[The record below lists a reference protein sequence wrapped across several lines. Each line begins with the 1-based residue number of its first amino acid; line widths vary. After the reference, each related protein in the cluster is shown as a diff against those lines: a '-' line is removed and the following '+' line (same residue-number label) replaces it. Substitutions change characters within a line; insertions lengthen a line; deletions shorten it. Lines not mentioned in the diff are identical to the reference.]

1 MRPPLLAK
9 DKGWQRFFSGII
21 IGAVVGWIVFFYM
34 YSKMQ
39 EDQTQEII
47 EQKQEISNLKDK
59 IAIWEKESD
68 SLNEETEKKLTIQE
82 IQVTIEN
89 YRQYNLDL
97 LSVLQAQEAIR
108 KDLSSLITKDLE
120 TVYKGKLLIK
130 KTIEN
135 KIIEMNEKKYT
146 FEVTELMFYTT
157 IYIEVQVKRL

>member
-1 MRPPLLAK
+1 MRPPTLAK
-9 DKGWQRFFSGII
+9 DKGWQRFFAGVL
-21 IGAVVGWIVFFYM
+21 IGAIVGWLVFFYM

-39 EDQTQEII
+39 EDLTQDII
-47 EQKQEISNLKDK
+47 EQKQEISSLKDK
-59 IAIWEKESD
+59 IAIWEKESE
-68 SLNEETEKKLTIQE
+68 SLNEEAEKKMTIQD

-89 YRQYNLDL
+89 YRQYDLDL

-120 TVYKGKLLIK
+120 TVYKGKFLIK

-146 FEVTELMFYTT
+146 FEVTELMFYST
-157 IYIEVQVKRL
+157 IFIEVKVKRL